1 MIPTAVT
8 KQASPMFF
16 TSGASSPKCP
26 NTSATSRIPEV
37 PSDKPLILT
46 RPSRYP
52 SAMVSAI
59 TVKLFNFILLY
70 KSVSF
75 LQRGPPAD
83 TLAGEPLL
91 LCFDS
96 ISATLCTA
104 RFRLEAVNRFRC
116 KEHLRHIF
124 AAEAEVSAPA
134 RHVDNA

>member
-1 MIPTAVT
+1 MMDKNNNAVWEKYSKT
-8 KQASPMFF
+8 THFI
-16 TSGASSPKCP
+16 G
-26 NTSATSRIPEV
+26 R
-37 PSDKPLILT
+37 L
-46 RPSRYP
+46 
-52 SAMVSAI
+52 VSAI

-104 RFRLEAVNRFRC
+104 CFRLEAVNRFRC